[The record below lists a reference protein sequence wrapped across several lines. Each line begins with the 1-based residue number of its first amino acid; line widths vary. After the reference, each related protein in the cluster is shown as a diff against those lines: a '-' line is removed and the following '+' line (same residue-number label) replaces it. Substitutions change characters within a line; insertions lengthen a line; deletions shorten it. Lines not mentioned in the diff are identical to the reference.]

1 MQVRKTALR
10 EVKVLQGV
18 RHDNIVHLKEVFRVH
33 KKLFL
38 VFEFV
43 EGTVL
48 QELERCPKGMGDL
61 RTRRVMWQLVR
72 ATEYLHSIKARTR
85 LRRLLVRSA
94 EQSLL
99 LTLTFTVLL
108 AKP

>member
-1 MQVRKTALR
+1 M
-10 EVKVLQGV
+10 LQGV

-72 ATEYLHSIKARTR
+72 AAEYLHSIKART
-85 LRRLLVRSA
+85 
-94 EQSLL
+94 
-99 LTLTFTVLL
+99 
-108 AKP
+108 